1 MKKDDAL
8 KNMPTEG
15 FLKVSSQKRK
25 GFSPQQKTALNR
37 KANELFNGGDVQ
49 TAKKIFLT
57 TGYSYGIERIGDY
70 YRKKGDPYEALRM
83 YWLAPSQKKKQQL
96 VEEMT
101 ELIRMWLSEEGQ
113 SDYDR

>member
-8 KNMPTEG
+8 KKMPVEG
-15 FLKVSSQKRK
+15 FLKVSPQKKEGFSAQQKAALIRK
-25 GFSPQQKTALNR
+25 G
-37 KANELFNGGDVQ
+37 NELFNGGDIP

-57 TGYSYGIERIGDY
+57 TGYTYGIERIGDY

-83 YWLAPSQKKKQQL
+83 YWLAPSQKKKEQL

-101 ELIRMWLSEEGQ
+101 QVVRTWLAEEG
-113 SDYDR
+113 